1 MSELVTFPVGDITVV
16 LNVGEEAK
24 REMCLWMDD
33 DITGTAFPVLNSIS
47 WNENR
52 EDGKWRCEELI
63 YQILKIF
70 SHDMIFEKDKW
81 YHCSMYEHIIYEDI
95 SPMLTIINYIALQ
108 MRFDK
113 DIKI

>member
-1 MSELVTFPVGDITVV
+1 MSELVTFPVGDIIVV

-52 EDGKWRCEELI
+52 GDRNWRCDELI
-63 YQILKIF
+63 YQILKN
-70 SHDMIFEKDKW
+70 SAERNDM
-81 YHCSMYEHIIYEDI
+81 
-95 SPMLTIINYIALQ
+95 L
-108 MRFDK
+108 
-113 DIKI
+113 